1 MIGFPAIS
9 LILALLTASKSLG
22 SESVGLGVGSK
33 VTGDASTVG
42 CKLGLLLNCNEGV
55 SAALMLAFS
64 DNAKEEL
71 ELAPFDGRDEGAF
84 DAAELLPL
92 GAFELLPLGA
102 FEMLPLGAF
111 ELPPTRLRESRT
123 ICSSPPSPL
132 ARLRESRISPPPAPP
147 PPKLGTADS
156 STLGCADAA
165 TLVGLELASFNGR
178 DKGTFDGI
186 SVMGD
191 EEGLAL
197 GVPVGGGIGLTD
209 GISLCCIVGP
219 REGTGVGLEVMG
231 MSVGIWVGMPVGI
244 LVGLAVGTSVGFA
257 VGSLDGWGVGGS
269 QTWWGV
275 GEKVIVG

>member
-9 LILALLTASKSLG
+9 PILALPTASKSPG
-22 SESVGLGVGSK
+22 SESVGLGVGSN
-33 VTGDASTVG
+33 VTGDASSVG
-42 CKLGLLLNCNEGV
+42 CKLGLSLNCNEGV
-55 SAALMLAFS
+55 SAALMLWFS
-64 DNAKEEL
+64 DNAEEEL
-71 ELAPFDGRDEGAF
+71 ELAPFDGRDGGTF
-84 DAAELLPL
+84 DAVELFPL

-132 ARLRESRISPPPAPP
+132 ARLRESRISPLPPPPP

-156 STLGCADAA
+156 STLGCADAV
-165 TLVGLELASFNGR
+165 TLGLELFFLDGR
-178 DKGTFDGI
+178 GDGTFEDI
-186 SVMGD
+186 SVTGD

-197 GVPVGGGIGLTD
+197 GVPVGGGIGLPD

-219 REGTGVGLEVMG
+219 REGTGVGLEVTG